1 MRRVRSTNRY
11 EYCMTEIVSNKWTD
25 IADQL
30 DIERG
35 WLFRRTSIDIQ
46 SFQSFAYSIETPAIM
61 LSKSSHTPKLG
72 SWVSESQSYSST

>member
-1 MRRVRSTNRY
+1 MYDFCSEIKLFVYEWYMNRF
-11 EYCMTEIVSNKWTD
+11 
-25 IADQL
+25 
-30 DIERG
+30 IERG